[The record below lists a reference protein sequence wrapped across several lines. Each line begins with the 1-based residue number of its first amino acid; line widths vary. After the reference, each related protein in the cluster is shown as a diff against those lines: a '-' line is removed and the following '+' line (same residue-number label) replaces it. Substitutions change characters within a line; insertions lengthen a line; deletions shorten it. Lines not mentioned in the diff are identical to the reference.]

1 MSNQDLQESLDRLH
15 AEVDKLQAKDELLR
29 QRLDRLISDVERQ
42 IEGPEDDQHAAT
54 LIGDL
59 QKQIEQFET
68 EHPRVTGILN
78 HIMVTLSNMGI

>member
-1 MSNQDLQESLDRLH
+1 MSKQDLQESLDRLH

-42 IEGPEDDQHAAT
+42 IEGPEDEQHAAT